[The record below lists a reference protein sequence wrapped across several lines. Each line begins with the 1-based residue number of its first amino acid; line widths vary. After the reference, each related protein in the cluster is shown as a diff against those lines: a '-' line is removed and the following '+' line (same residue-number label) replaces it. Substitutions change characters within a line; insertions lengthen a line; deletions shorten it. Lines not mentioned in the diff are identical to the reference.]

1 MNMKNLLPFTNG
13 FHSRYQKSKI
23 LKERRVFIFSL
34 PDANVEPKCDYS
46 INKSFKSIH
55 GYFTKDQTIAA
66 LRFVKE
72 FIERGGIGKV
82 KVTQNLLRL
91 CGRTRERYGAFLK

>member
-66 LRFVKE
+66 LRFVKD
-72 FIERGGIGKV
+72 FIGGIGKV

-91 CGRTRERYGAFLK
+91 CGRTRERYGAFLE